1 MPEILALN
9 RFFSHPVLLF
19 FFGVLSRFSQRRLS
33 LFFQGHTM
41 SIIDSAPAN
50 LFRKTRKVRFSH
62 CDPAGIVF
70 FPRYLVQLNDLIE
83 DWFNEALNIDY
94 ANFISIRKLGLPTVR
109 LDCEFLS
116 PGAFGTVIEWQLSV
130 ERIGNS
136 SITLSVRGMA
146 DDVLRFKLRIVLVST
161 AAHQGGAISLPV
173 DLRDALLRFRG
184 PMDDG
189 MAVVV

>member
-9 RFFSHPVLLF
+9 RFFGHPVLLF

-146 DDVLRFKLRIVLVST
+146 GDVLRFKLRIVLVST
-161 AAHQGGAISLPV
+161 AAHQGGAIPLPV

-184 PMDDG
+184 SMDDG
-189 MAVVV
+189 MAAAV